1 MVIFAI
7 FICLIMF
14 FILLTIYNLVGN
26 RNYSYKKIEKYKN
39 NDYSYSYIKY
49 EFYNN
54 YESNNN
60 NKSNKNNNNND
71 KNIEEKNKDFYNNM
85 MGTKNNSYGFLI
97 NLENN
102 KVIMPYHQIKANITN
117 AEILYYLNNQK
128 IKIIDSL
135 SLIEPI
141 ELKEYEKINLYN
153 INNYE
158 KFINKYE
165 FPLDYNKKNF
175 YLYQIF
181 IDNQDNK
188 FIWINKEIFDN
199 PDNKFLEIIGGID
212 NYLEIKENYNNL
224 LISQD
229 ELFDYI
235 KKVINLKKSK
245 IEFLGNQKLN
255 NIKSSQSGLEYLK
268 NLENDID
275 QLKNDINKKD
285 DN

>member
-1 MVIFAI
+1 
-7 FICLIMF
+7 
-14 FILLTIYNLVGN
+14 
-26 RNYSYKKIEKYKN
+26 
-39 NDYSYSYIKY
+39 
-49 EFYNN
+49 
-54 YESNNN
+54 
-60 NKSNKNNNNND
+60 
-71 KNIEEKNKDFYNNM
+71 M

>member
-54 YESNNN
+54 YEN
-60 NKSNKNNNNND
+60 NNNNND

-85 MGTKNNSYGFLI
+85 MGTENNSYGFLI

-128 IKIIDSL
+128 VKIIDSL

-141 ELKEYEKINLYN
+141 ELKEYIKINLYN

-165 FPLDYNKKNF
+165 FPLDYNKKIFDNF
-175 YLYQIF
+175 QIF
-181 IDNQDNK
+181 IDDQNNK
-188 FIWINKEIFDN
+188 FIWINKETLDN
-199 PDNKFLEIIGGID
+199 PDNKFLEIIGGFD

-235 KKVINLKKSK
+235 KKVIELKKYK
-245 IEFLGNQKLN
+245 IEFESNQKLN

-275 QLKNDINKKD
+275 NLKSKVKD

>member
-1 MVIFAI
+1 
-7 FICLIMF
+7 
-14 FILLTIYNLVGN
+14 
-26 RNYSYKKIEKYKN
+26 
-39 NDYSYSYIKY
+39 
-49 EFYNN
+49 
-54 YESNNN
+54 
-60 NKSNKNNNNND
+60 
-71 KNIEEKNKDFYNNM
+71 
-85 MGTKNNSYGFLI
+85 
-97 NLENN
+97 
-102 KVIMPYHQIKANITN
+102 MPYHQIKANITN

>member
-1 MVIFAI
+1 MVLLAI
-7 FICLIMF
+7 FICLILF

>member
-14 FILLTIYNLVGN
+14 FILLTIYNLVNN

-39 NDYSYSYIKY
+39 NDYSYSYIKHEY
-49 EFYNN
+49 Y
-54 YESNNN
+54 
-60 NKSNKNNNNND
+60 NND
-71 KNIEEKNKDFYNNM
+71 KSNNDEKNVEEKNKVFFNNM
-85 MGTKNNSYGFLI
+85 MGVGKNSYGFLI

-102 KVIMPYHQIKANITN
+102 KVIMPYYQIKANITN
-117 AEILYYLNNQK
+117 AEILYYLNNKKVK
-128 IKIIDSL
+128 INDSL

-141 ELKEYEKINLYN
+141 KLKEYKKINLYN

-175 YLYQIF
+175 DNFQIF
-181 IDNQDNK
+181 VDDQDNK
-188 FIWINKEIFDN
+188 FIWINKETLDN
-199 PDNKFLEIIGGID
+199 LNDRFLEIIDGFD

-235 KKVINLKKSK
+235 KKVIELKKYK
-245 IEFLGNQKLN
+245 IEFEGNQKLN

-275 QLKNDINKKD
+275 NLKSKVKD

>member
-199 PDNKFLEIIGGID
+199 PDNKFLEIIDGFD